1 MLGACRAG
9 GGGKHARG
17 GHTVTVD
24 SDVTPTSHLV
34 PAATKESRRILPSS
48 LVFYFI
54 YFYNIYR
61 KR

>member
-1 MLGACRAG
+1 MLGARRAGG

-34 PAATKESRRILPSS
+34 PAATE
-48 LVFYFI
+48 
-54 YFYNIYR
+54 
-61 KR
+61 